1 MSACSVQDREKVI
14 NPYIFREYDI
24 RGIVGEDLTDEVI
37 TLLGKGFG
45 SFFRKQG
52 VRHISLGGDVRL
64 STPHIRAIL
73 TESVSHC
80 GVRVTEIG
88 PVPTPVQYFSMVH
101 LPVEGGIMITGSH
114 NPPDYNG
121 FKLTCRKSPVY
132 GADIQK
138 IKTIIENADFSS
150 GREAVDQQQVIP
162 AYIAHIC
169 RSIQLFRPL
178 NIILDSGN
186 GAAGPVATPLF
197 KALGQE
203 VLDLFPEPDGRFPN
217 HHPDPTVEKNIGAL
231 ISRVTAD
238 KADVGIGF
246 DGDGDRIGVV
256 DERGEIV
263 WGDRLMILFSR
274 DILQTHPGSPVIFEV
289 KCSQALPEMISRY
302 GGQPV
307 MWKTG
312 HSLLKKKM
320 KETGA
325 LLAGEMSGHLFFA
338 DRYYG
343 YDDALYAAVRL
354 AELLSKTDK
363 TLSELLKNVPRY
375 FSTPELR
382 AETENDRVKFEIA
395 EKANAYF
402 SSHYDVIDVDGV
414 RILFGDGWGLVR
426 ASNTQPVIVLRFEA
440 KTEQRLE
447 EIKTLV
453 ISKLKEFGEIII

>member
-1 MSACSVQDREKVI
+1 VI

-24 RGIVGEDLTDEVI
+24 RGIVGEDLTDDVLS
-37 TLLGKGFG
+37 LLGKGFG
-45 SFFRKQG
+45 SFFKAQG
-52 VRHISLGGDVRL
+52 VHHISLGGDVRL

-73 TESVSHC
+73 IEMISHC
-80 GVRVTEIG
+80 GVRVTDIG
-88 PVPTPVQYFSMVH
+88 PVPTPVQYFSMYH

-138 IKTIIENADFSS
+138 IRTIIEKADFRS
-150 GREAVDQQQVIP
+150 GRAGVDQQQVI
-162 AYIAHIC
+162 ADYIAHIS
-169 RSIQLFRPL
+169 RTIHLSRPL
-178 NIILDSGN
+178 KIILDSGN

-203 VLDLFPEPDGRFPN
+203 VLDLFPEPDGHFPN
-217 HHPDPTVEKNIGAL
+217 HHPDPTVEKNIGTL
-231 ISRVTAD
+231 ISRVTSD
-238 KADVGIGF
+238 KADLGIGF

-256 DERGEIV
+256 DERGEIIR
-263 WGDRLMILFSR
+263 GDRLMILFSR
-274 DILQTHPGSPVIFEV
+274 DILQNYPGSPVIFEV

-312 HSLLKKKM
+312 HSLIKKKM

-354 AELLSKTDK
+354 VELVSKTDK
-363 TLSELLKNVPRY
+363 SLSELLEDVPRY

-382 AETENDRVKFEIA
+382 AETENDQVKFEIA
-395 EKANAYF
+395 EKAKAYF
-402 SSHYDVIDVDGV
+402 SAHHEVIDVDGV

-440 KTEQRLE
+440 QSEERLE

-453 ISKLKEFGEIII
+453 ISKLKEFGEIRI